1 MTYSAVSRCIVLLLL
16 TAVLGQAQ
24 QPQERP
30 GTAMEKGAAMGQ
42 EAARAGGDAL
52 REEIVAQERAE
63 LDSLKTGDTTA
74 FANFLADDAVL
85 VDAQGAAGK
94 AEVVK
99 NTAGFRLRE
108 YSMTDVRFVAL
119 SADSGLIA
127 YRMAETET
135 SHGKEFTAK
144 VYVSALWLKR
154 GEKWM
159 CVFSQETAAK

>member
-1 MTYSAVSRCIVLLLL
+1 MTYSAVSRCIALLLL
-16 TAVLGQAQ
+16 TAALGHAQ
-24 QPQERP
+24 QPQEQP

-74 FANFLADDAVL
+74 FANSLADDAVF

-127 YRMAETET
+127 YRMAETGT